1 MVITAITGTNNM
13 DNKELQDLINS
24 LSDEKIQEI
33 ESVDSTTNE
42 DSVIVIGISNKI
54 KRIQFTL
61 TTEGDFSY
69 RFLGVRFA
77 NAIR

>member
-1 MVITAITGTNNM
+1 MTDT
-13 DNKELQDLINS
+13 ELIDLINAF
-24 LSDEKIQEI
+24 SDEKIQEI

-42 DSVIVIGISNKI
+42 DSVVVIGIANKI

-69 RFLGVRFA
+69 RFLGVKFA
-77 NAIR
+77 NVIKG

>member
-1 MVITAITGTNNM
+1 M
-13 DNKELQDLINS
+13 DDRELLDLINTF
-24 LSDEKIQEI
+24 SDEKIQEI
-33 ESVDSTTNE
+33 ESVDSNTNE
-42 DSVIVIGISNKI
+42 DSVVVVGISNKI

-77 NAIR
+77 NAIKG